1 MAGRGNG
8 RSSASTKRK
17 REEFDDYEIVDPD
30 EIDEGPD
37 AMLVVPV
44 VKVEELDI
52 EVDDLRAAIS
62 LRAQLQD
69 LVQLNVGVGA
79 QLGKVELN
87 IKGVE
92 AQALLKVRLDNV
104 EAILSRVLTSLDRNP
119 KLLESVGKS
128 LERVSSGAQETLGSV
143 GEGIEEVGS
152 GAGKAAGELGEGAG
166 KAAGGVAK
174 GARGKG

>member
-8 RSSASTKRK
+8 LSSASTKRQ
-17 REEFDDYEIVDPD
+17 REDFDDYEIVDPGK
-30 EIDEGPD
+30 IDEGPD

-79 QLGKVELN
+79 RLGKVELN

-128 LERVSSGAQETLGSV
+128 LERVSGGAQETLESV
-143 GEGIEEVGS
+143 GEGVEDIGEGGRSAIEDVGS
-152 GAGKAAGELGEGAG
+152 GAGKAAGKLGGGAG
-166 KAAGGVAK
+166 
-174 GARGKG
+174 

>member
-1 MAGRGNG
+1 M
-8 RSSASTKRK
+8 
-17 REEFDDYEIVDPD
+17 
-30 EIDEGPD
+30 
-37 AMLVVPV
+37 
-44 VKVEELDI
+44 
-52 EVDDLRAAIS
+52 
-62 LRAQLQD
+62 
-69 LVQLNVGVGA
+69 
-79 QLGKVELN
+79 
-87 IKGVE
+87 
-92 AQALLKVRLDNV
+92 RLDNV